1 MSNAPSIHCNNR
13 ICILDV
19 LGALAGSLIIF
30 VAFLAGG
37 FSWLLVFI
45 AFFVISSLLT
55 RFRYE
60 YKMPLRR
67 KEAQGP
73 GRTQLRPVLWQ
84 PLQLWQSF
92 TFTKKF
98 SQ

>member
-1 MSNAPSIHCNNR
+1 MGNHTPGWYHGSVESNTTIPGDVQTLGAVLLIALLAVLAVKLKA
-13 ICILDV
+13 IDV
-19 LGALAGSLIIF
+19 LGALVGSLIIF

-60 YKMPLRR
+60 YKISVGAAP
-67 KEAQGP
+67 
-73 GRTQLRPVLWQ
+73 
-84 PLQLWQSF
+84 
-92 TFTKKF
+92 
-98 SQ
+98 